1 MRCSLYTCTFC
12 LYIVLSSVRVQCF
25 NSSFIPIYGWPTD
38 RITRRDTYT
47 HAMAVEQCRNLNL
60 SLAGQ
65 YYPYWTG
72 CIKEFGRRTLQLTG
86 LTRLFTWLNDCEH
99 GQCYFME
106 STSSRESFH
115 LATNLD
121 HLSFS
126 TLALCRKGKIH
137 CPFIWIIS
145 DNADILLGN
154 KHSPLIRLLSHSFI
168 CFLNGLHE

>member
-1 MRCSLYTCTFC
+1 MRRSLYIRTFC
-12 LYIVLSSVRVQCF
+12 LYVVLLSVRVRCL

-47 HAMAVEQCRNLNL
+47 HAMAVEQCQSLHL

-65 YYPYWTG
+65 HYPYWTG

-86 LTRLFTWLNDCEH
+86 LTHLVIWLNDCQD
-99 GQCYFME
+99 GQCYYME
-106 STSSRESFH
+106 ITSSQEYFH
-115 LATNLD
+115 LSTNLNRV
-121 HLSFS
+121 SFS

-145 DNADILLGN
+145 DNADF
-154 KHSPLIRLLSHSFI
+154 FI
-168 CFLNGLHE
+168 GE